1 MFYLTLQ
8 TQTDIVIPRT
18 AQLTDGS
25 SFAGKLHL
33 RHMDTGVEYVLQFDG
48 GIVGDWYVGSRS
60 PGLALERGMYYYA
73 LRDDYGNEME
83 TGVMMVAQGSDSP
96 AVPDIEINYKQY
108 DTTD

>member
-1 MFYLTLQ
+1 MFYLTSQ
-8 TQTDIVIPRT
+8 TQTGIAIPRT
-18 AQLTDGS
+18 AQLADGS
-25 SFAGKLHL
+25 SFAGKLGL

-60 PGLALERGMYYYA
+60 PGLALESGMYYYT
-73 LRDDYGNEME
+73 LRNDDGKAME
-83 TGVMMVAQGSDSP
+83 TGVMMVAQGSDTP